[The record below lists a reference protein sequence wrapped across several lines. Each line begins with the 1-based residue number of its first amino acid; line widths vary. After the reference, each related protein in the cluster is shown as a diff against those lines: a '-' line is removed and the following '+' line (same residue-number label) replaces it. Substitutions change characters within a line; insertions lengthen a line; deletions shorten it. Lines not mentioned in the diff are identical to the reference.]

1 MIFTIIQSLLPILI
15 QILSYEFFYTKIHK
29 KEEINI
35 KPIILLFSLALIVS
49 FFYSLFLFL
58 PQSGKIFRDIFYYIF
73 LFIQP
78 FIFYKYFLKQYGYK
92 KYLTA
97 FLALAVYLSVE
108 TSETFFSVIISS
120 VTGDYFVKQHYDMF
134 YTLINLLSLFTILK
148 VVDFFNFYF
157 EYYKEKIFKKDI
169 YSITKSYILIHI
181 LLLISHVLSEDAHLN
196 SFASMIATICF
207 ILFLSSLFYLKSV
220 RERYEKIKEIKQKEK
235 EQRQLQLYT
244 DEIVQLYNEIR
255 GFRHDYAS
263 MLISLQTGI
272 NTGDMKEVEN
282 IFHNVLKKA
291 NLSLR
296 SDDYTF
302 FELNNVKDTAL
313 RSVMIQTIFKARE
326 HEIEILFEVKDEIE
340 RLPMNLLDLVRV
352 ASVLLNNAVEG
363 AAESTSKSINISLVN
378 LENEI
383 IFVIQNSRQSRHMN
397 IEEIY
402 EMGFST
408 KGKNRGLGLSNV
420 KEIIN
425 KYEDIILETDI
436 ETNNFIQ
443 IVRFKRK
450 EIL

>member
-181 LLLISHVLSEDAHLN
+181 LLLISHILSEVAHLN

-255 GFRHDYAS
+255 GFRHDYAILYIETAGGPYKLRIVGKNFLKEFYGTIAEIQERDLEHGNFFS
-263 MLISLQTGI
+263 PHKSYLSNIRNI
-272 NTGDMKEVEN
+272 NGYDKKTKEVLYYDGHRSP
-282 IFHNVLKKA
+282 I
-291 NLSLR
+291 SRLR
-296 SDDYTF
+296 
-302 FELNNVKDTAL
+302 
-313 RSVMIQTIFKARE
+313 
-326 HEIEILFEVKDEIE
+326 
-340 RLPMNLLDLVRV
+340 VRY
-352 ASVLLNNAVEG
+352 L
-363 AAESTSKSINISLVN
+363 
-378 LENEI
+378 
-383 IFVIQNSRQSRHMN
+383 
-397 IEEIY
+397 
-402 EMGFST
+402 
-408 KGKNRGLGLSNV
+408 
-420 KEIIN
+420 
-425 KYEDIILETDI
+425 
-436 ETNNFIQ
+436 
-443 IVRFKRK
+443 K
-450 EIL
+450 EILKTKNKEKKKQEGQISSSDYSS

>member
-181 LLLISHVLSEDAHLN
+181 LLLISHILS
-196 SFASMIATICF
+196 
-207 ILFLSSLFYLKSV
+207 
-220 RERYEKIKEIKQKEK
+220 
-235 EQRQLQLYT
+235 
-244 DEIVQLYNEIR
+244 
-255 GFRHDYAS
+255 
-263 MLISLQTGI
+263 
-272 NTGDMKEVEN
+272 
-282 IFHNVLKKA
+282 
-291 NLSLR
+291 
-296 SDDYTF
+296 
-302 FELNNVKDTAL
+302 
-313 RSVMIQTIFKARE
+313 
-326 HEIEILFEVKDEIE
+326 
-340 RLPMNLLDLVRV
+340 
-352 ASVLLNNAVEG
+352 
-363 AAESTSKSINISLVN
+363 
-378 LENEI
+378 
-383 IFVIQNSRQSRHMN
+383 
-397 IEEIY
+397 
-402 EMGFST
+402 
-408 KGKNRGLGLSNV
+408 
-420 KEIIN
+420 
-425 KYEDIILETDI
+425 
-436 ETNNFIQ
+436 
-443 IVRFKRK
+443 
-450 EIL
+450 